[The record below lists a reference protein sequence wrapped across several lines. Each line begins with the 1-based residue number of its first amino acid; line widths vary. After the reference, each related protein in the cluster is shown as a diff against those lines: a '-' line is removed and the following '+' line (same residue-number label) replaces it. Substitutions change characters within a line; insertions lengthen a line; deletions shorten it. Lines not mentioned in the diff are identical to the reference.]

1 MVKSLTPRGLTR
13 NLRCAKRTRML
24 YWIGVGILVAI
35 GIALAR
41 VIFEALL
48 ALLAAIMDFL
58 ERF

>member
-1 MVKSLTPRGLTR
+1 
-13 NLRCAKRTRML
+13 ML